1 MAPDWITASQFPSA
15 YATSREADVPG
26 GSGSSTQSQYLA
38 RLRAIWP
45 LAGRDT
51 ELQAIEA
58 VLNEPRNRAVYLFG
72 AAGVG
77 KTRLASELR
86 ARADATGTATLR
98 IVGNATTANVPFA
111 AVAHLLLDQNF
122 SDENRSGPGPLA
134 QDGANEAAILVGM
147 VERTVRETGGGR
159 SILFVDDAHLLD
171 ALSATVLALII
182 THGAARVVAT
192 VRLGAQLPDA
202 LLSALRSD
210 EATRFDIKELSDYQ
224 MDELLLGAL
233 SGPVEKQTL
242 QVFRSRALGN
252 VLFLRELAIGAVESG
267 VLRLLD
273 GFWRLEGV
281 LEQSTRLLDLLGE
294 RLSVLTFPDRRAL
307 ELLSV
312 GGSIDL
318 NVLESVAPDADLVGL
333 EERNIICVHIARL
346 SSITSSRDEVSFA
359 HPLFA
364 EAVLL
369 RISKLRARSVRRDL
383 ADAIEAAGSNSADDT
398 LRVAM
403 LRLEAGGKIDHVA
416 LERGALL
423 ARHANDFALTARLGR
438 EAFAIAPSSASGLVL
453 GEALNELGHF
463 DEAKLVLDSAMA
475 LSTNDRELVAAG
487 MQLLVTHFWGLHD
500 DEACKNLAETL
511 QSRLTDL
518 ESIGALIGSGASI
531 AAFSGSLSTARS
543 YLELLPSMEHDPE
556 SFFKLAVIRSIVL
569 TTVGHTVDGLD
580 QAERAFSL
588 QAQFDR
594 PSGISHISTHLANA
608 SLALHDA
615 GRFVESRDRALEGF
629 AHAMAD
635 NVFITP
641 VWCQLVAGECSI
653 SLGRAVE
660 ARQHFQRA
668 LMNAEKRRF
677 RGAMS
682 LAFAGLAMANAL
694 LGDVNAAQ
702 AAMGN
707 SDTESG
713 RLEIFAPN
721 LAIGRATVAVA
732 QGALGSAV
740 SILHAA
746 AEGAAFGGLVGG
758 EARLLHGL
766 VRLGLA
772 ANVAQRLEALASIS
786 DSKLVAAMSEH
797 ALAATVDDPNR
808 LVAVAEVFAVMGA
821 VMLAAEILAEAS
833 SAYERRGESTLA
845 AAASVR
851 STAFLRQC
859 DTPLQ
864 ANVFRL
870 PTITPLSAREREVA
884 YFAAEGASNKELADR
899 LSLSTRTVEN
909 HMSSVF
915 SKLGVLNRLELKAV
929 IAASTS

>member
-1 MAPDWITASQFPSA
+1 MVSDWIEAGQVPSA
-15 YATSREADVPG
+15 YVTSAKADV
-26 GSGSSTQSQYLA
+26 SGSSGRATQSQHLA
-38 RLRAIWP
+38 RLRALWP

-58 VLNEPRNRAVYLFG
+58 VLNEARNRAVYLFG

-86 ARADATGTATLR
+86 ARADAAGTATLR
-98 IVGNATTANVPFA
+98 VVGNATTANVPFG
-111 AVAHLLLDQNF
+111 AVAHLLLDQNV
-122 SDENRSGPGPLA
+122 SDENSSGSGPLA

-159 SILFVDDAHLLD
+159 SIVFVDDAHLLD
-171 ALSATVLALII
+171 ALSATALALII
-182 THGAARVVAT
+182 AHGAARVVAT

-267 VLRLLD
+267 ALRLLD

-281 LEQSTRLLDLLGE
+281 LEPSTRLLDLLGE
-294 RLSVLTFPDRRAL
+294 RLSVLAFPDRRAL

-312 GGSIDL
+312 GGAIDL
-318 NVLESVAPDADLVGL
+318 NVLEWVAPDADLAGL
-333 EERNIICVHIARL
+333 EERNILRVHIAQL
-346 SSITSSRDEVSFA
+346 SSATSSRYEVSFA

-383 ADAIEAAGSNSADDT
+383 ADAIEAAGSNRADDT
-398 LRVAM
+398 LRVAV

-423 ARHANDFALTARLGR
+423 ARYANDFVLTARLGR

-463 DEAKLVLDSAMA
+463 DEAKLVLESSMA
-475 LSTNDRELVAAG
+475 LSTNDRELAAAG
-487 MQLLVTHFWGLHD
+487 TQLLVTHFWGLHD
-500 DEACKNLAETL
+500 DDACKNLAETL

-531 AAFSGSLSTARS
+531 TAFSGKVSTALS
-543 YLELLPSMEHDPE
+543 YLDLLPPMLDPE
-556 SFFKLAVIRSIVL
+556 SFCKLAVIRSIVL
-569 TTVGHTVDGLD
+569 SAVGRTEDGLAEAE
-580 QAERAFSL
+580 QAYSL
-588 QAQFDR
+588 QLQFDR

-615 GRFVESRDRALEGF
+615 GRFVDSRDRALDGF
-629 AHAMAD
+629 AHAIAD
-635 NVFITP
+635 NVLITP

-653 SLGRAVE
+653 SLGRAGE

-677 RGAMS
+677 RGAMC

-694 LGDVNAAQ
+694 LGDVHAAEG
-702 AAMGN
+702 ALTLCDA
-707 SDTESG
+707 ESG

-721 LAIGRATVAVA
+721 VAIGRATVAVA

-740 SILHAA
+740 SILQAA
-746 AEGAAFGGLVGG
+746 AEIAAVGGLVGG

-772 ANVAQRLEALASIS
+772 ANVSQRLEALASVS

-797 ALAATVDDPNR
+797 ALSAAVDDQNR
-808 LVAVAEVFAVMGA
+808 LAAVAEVFAAMGA
-821 VMLAAEILAEAS
+821 VMVAAEVSAEAS
-833 SAYERRGESTLA
+833 SSYLRRGEIGLATVAST
-845 AAASVR
+845 R
-851 STAFLRQC
+851 SGVLLGQC
-859 DTPLQ
+859 DTVMQ
-864 ANVFRL
+864 ANAFRL

-899 LSLSTRTVEN
+899 LSLSTRTIEN

-915 SKLGVLNRLELKAV
+915 SKLGALNRLELKAV
-929 IAASTS
+929 IAPSTR